1 MSFITENLSY
11 FFCSNCIFWS
21 NQTPHLFLQMTWH
34 YRVDRDTD
42 LATQW
47 TLLHYIRGRDWKG
60 KECGWHLACKLSTF
74 PQWPGHVCSLHFT
87 CAAFHFFPVSKRF
100 SQTCRCLLQ
109 LTPTLCSWLFPP
121 KTFPHCL
128 ILAFRYL

>member
-34 YRVDRDTD
+34 YRVDRNTD

-60 KECGWHLACKLSTF
+60 RNVDGILPANYPLSPSDQDMSALSILRVLLSTSSQYQSTF
-74 PQWPGHVCSLHFT
+74 P
-87 CAAFHFFPVSKRF
+87 K
-100 SQTCRCLLQ
+100 LLQ
-109 LTPTLCSWLFPP
+109 MPFATN
-121 KTFPHCL
+121 PHFMFM
-128 ILAFRYL
+128 AFSS